1 MHEHVRDDQQQ
12 RHEIIIVIMTHSE
25 NRDSEE
31 SEYTVSV
38 CLESSI
44 MLMMGTY
51 TVATGTEIDDSG
63 SILFESNFN
72 LAV

>member
-1 MHEHVRDDQQQ
+1 
-12 RHEIIIVIMTHSE
+12 
-25 NRDSEE
+25 
-31 SEYTVSV
+31 
-38 CLESSI
+38 

>member
-1 MHEHVRDDQQQ
+1 
-12 RHEIIIVIMTHSE
+12 MTHSE